1 MYRPSVISD
10 DWVIK
15 GFHLH
20 VGRVEL
26 AIRPGHKRGMVVCK
40 RVFSSSTPQEVQA
53 AAKSVRER
61 CLADPA
67 VRRQWCET
75 INRAIAYLNGCR
87 GELEELANG
96 RKKELTFLKHALN
109 NYEVE

>member
-26 AIRPGHKRGMVVCK
+26 AIRPGHQRGMVVCK
-40 RVFSSSTPQEVQA
+40 PVFSSPTAQEVA
-53 AAKSVRER
+53 AATKVVRDH

-67 VRRQWCET
+67 VRARWCET
-75 INRAIAYLNGCR
+75 IDRAIEYLNGCR
-87 GELEELANG
+87 GELEALANG
-96 RKKELTFLKHALN
+96 RKKELTFL
-109 NYEVE
+109 